1 MRQSRWLFATLALPL
16 LLTTLPG
23 CGGGSGGGLT
33 STSTSTGRSAPLE
46 VYITDAFS
54 DQYKQVLV
62 TLYKIELSTDG
73 TNYTTVY
80 TSDAGQTV
88 DFSALSS
95 TAQLLSTVNVPTGT
109 YTSARVTFGDHIT
122 LVAQDGTSASTA
134 VDPTLGT
141 DANSQIAIV
150 VPTPTKVQAGQ
161 TATVLV
167 DFKLAEFKLVG
178 SVLRPQIGC
187 GDGSAI
193 GTKARGGHLMG
204 TVANLNGTTGFTLQ
218 GPNGKTI
225 TVALASTT
233 TITSGQTG
241 SAITLANGQSVTVD
255 GSFDA
260 STQTLTA
267 TSVVLNDYT
276 TIPHAQARGTVASVN
291 TTNNSFTLT
300 ITQADH
306 FQPTGGTI
314 TVTTSSTTRFPNGR
328 QSQGTFANVT
338 VGSAIGVQGTFD
350 TPSQTLAAGAVL
362 LKQDMPGHGPGG
374 PGDGGPGSA
383 GASSSNNL

>member
-23 CGGGSGGGLT
+23 CGGASGGGPVADG
-33 STSTSTGRSAPLE
+33 SGTSTGRSAPLE

-80 TSDAGQTV
+80 ASDAGQTI

-122 LVAQDGTSASTA
+122 LVAQDGTSTSTA
-134 VDPTLGT
+134 VDTTLGT
-141 DANSQIAIV
+141 DANGQIALV

-178 SVLRPQIGC
+178 SVLRPQIAC
-187 GDGSAI
+187 GDGGMI

-225 TVALASTT
+225 TVALTSTT

-241 SAITLANGQSVTVD
+241 SAIALANGQSVAVD
-255 GSFDA
+255 GAFDA

-276 TIPHAQARGTVASVN
+276 TIPRAQVRGTVASVD
-291 TTNNSFTLT
+291 TSNNSFTLT
-300 ITQADH
+300 IAGAEH
-306 FQPTGGTI
+306 FLPTGGTI
-314 TVTTSSTTRFPNGR
+314 TVKTTSTTRFPNGR

-338 VGSAIGVQGTFD
+338 VGSVIGVQGAFD
-350 TPSQTLAAGAVL
+350 TPGQTLTASAVL
-362 LKQDMPGHGPGG
+362 LKQDMPGHGPAGH
-374 PGDGGPGSA
+374 DGGNGNDGP
-383 GASSSNNL
+383 LQP